1 MVRRTRIR
9 QQKQEQALLQT
20 CLGKE
25 YKALSIHLAKL
36 YIYNSALLNNRD
48 EEDNKPEERKKLNLK
63 PRTVAESSST
73 EKKEEK
79 LADDVVKSRSK
90 NILEEYFSIRD
101 KKVNIIVHILE
112 NILFTIMLAFSIKRN
127 CLNVSRNWMMCI
139 IVKSLLEKYWL
150 SLKRRP
156 VM

>member
-1 MVRRTRIR
+1 
-9 QQKQEQALLQT
+9 
-20 CLGKE
+20 
-25 YKALSIHLAKL
+25 
-36 YIYNSALLNNRD
+36 LLNNRD

-63 PRTVAESSST
+63 PRTVAESST

-79 LADDVVKSRSK
+79 LSDDVVKSRSK

-101 KKVNIIVHILE
+101 KKVYIIVSILE
-112 NILFTIMLAFSIKRN
+112 DVLFTIMFTFSIKRN
-127 CLNVSRNWMMCI
+127 CLNVSRNWMMYI